1 MIHGKIHKAFF
12 EEQAL
17 EIREDEPMESQGKG
31 TAEKA
36 GRSAQAWGKGGRGCS
51 HSLQEPLQEG
61 VKEPLSES
69 STAESV
75 IIQQRSWLSPGGLLP
90 TSTAQ
95 RYSVEETLRTAAA
108 QGQTCT
114 VISQLCLNRK

>member
-1 MIHGKIHKAFF
+1 MSPRRA
-12 EEQAL
+12 
-17 EIREDEPMESQGKG
+17 RERVLRRGQE
-31 TAEKA
+31 
-36 GRSAQAWGKGGRGCS
+36 GRHRPGGREGGAAEATLCFVR
-51 HSLQEPLQEG
+51 HGLQEPLQEG

-69 STAESV
+69 STAKSV
-75 IIQQRSWLSPGGLLP
+75 VIQQRSWLSPGGLLP

-95 RYSVEETLRTAAA
+95 RYAVEETLRMAAA